1 MQSLSQHR
9 SSRGDAPA
17 GVSATVLRGESGA
30 SARAPRQSN
39 RLPWARPLATIQRR
53 PALTLAAFAQ
63 AKRRQLDALMA
74 AEVTAWLR
82 LEVEGR
88 TRLASLLPIR
98 GRAPGSAARRG
109 VHRVFTLHPDG
120 PETPG

>member
-1 MQSLSQHR
+1 
-9 SSRGDAPA
+9 
-17 GVSATVLRGESGA
+17 
-30 SARAPRQSN
+30 
-39 RLPWARPLATIQRR
+39 
-53 PALTLAAFAQ
+53 LTLAAFAQ